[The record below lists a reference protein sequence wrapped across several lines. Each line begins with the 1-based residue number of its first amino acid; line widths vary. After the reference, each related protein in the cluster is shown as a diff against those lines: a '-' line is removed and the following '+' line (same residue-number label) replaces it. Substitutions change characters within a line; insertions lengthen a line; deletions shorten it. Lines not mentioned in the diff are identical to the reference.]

1 MPRPISLGELI
12 ATLIGPDE
20 FGATKG
26 CDCPNCQAKRMLS
39 DKQPGPVDTDD
50 LDKNVESETFIQT
63 VSILATQ
70 FDSISIGHT
79 IADDSVESQQIAI
92 KILNNED
99 GMLLSIDEARAVIQG
114 LQIAIDRIEH

>member
-1 MPRPISLGELI
+1 MPRPISLGELL
-12 ATLIGPDE
+12 ATIIGTDE

-26 CDCPNCQAKRMLS
+26 CDCPNCQAKRMLT
-39 DKQPGPVDTDD
+39 DVPGE
-50 LDKNVESETFIQT
+50 NVESETFIQT

-79 IADDSVESQQIAI
+79 IADDSGEPQQIAI
-92 KILNNED
+92 KILKNED
-99 GMLLSIDEARAVIQG
+99 GMLLSIDEARAVIQS

>member
-1 MPRPISLGELI
+1 MTRPMSLSELLS
-12 ATLIGPDE
+12 TFIGIDE

-39 DKQPGPVDTDD
+39 DKQPETVDTNG

-79 IADDSVESQQIAI
+79 IADDSGEPQQIAI
-92 KILNNED
+92 KIVDNED

>member
-1 MPRPISLGELI
+1 MPRPISLGELL
-12 ATLIGPDE
+12 ASLIGTDE

-26 CDCPNCQAKRMLS
+26 CDCPNCQAKRMMS
-39 DKQPGPVDTDD
+39 DKQPGPVDTDG
-50 LDKNVESETFIQT
+50 LGENIESETFIQT
-63 VSILATQ
+63 VSILTTQ

-79 IADDSVESQQIAI
+79 IADDSSEPQQIAI
-92 KILNNED
+92 KILKNED

>member
-1 MPRPISLGELI
+1 MPRPMSIGELI
-12 ATLIGPDE
+12 ASLIGTDE
-20 FGATKG
+20 FGAIKG

-39 DKQPGPVDTDD
+39 DKQPGTVDTDG
-50 LDKNVESETFIQT
+50 LGENVESETFIQT

-79 IADDSVESQQIAI
+79 IADDSGEPQQIAI
-92 KILNNED
+92 KILKNED

>member
-1 MPRPISLGELI
+1 MSRPMSLGELLASI
-12 ATLIGPDE
+12 IGTDE

-39 DKQPGPVDTDD
+39 DKQPGTVDTDG

-63 VSILATQ
+63 VSILATAS
-70 FDSISIGHT
+70 DSISIGHT
-79 IADDSVESQQIAI
+79 IADDSGEPQRIAI
-92 KILNNED
+92 KIVNNED

-114 LQIAIDRIEH
+114 LLITIDRIEH

>member
-1 MPRPISLGELI
+1 MSRPMSIGEFL
-12 ATLIGPDE
+12 ASLIGTDE

-26 CDCPNCQAKRMLS
+26 CDCPNCQAKRML
-39 DKQPGPVDTDD
+39 TDVSGE
-50 LDKNVESETFIQT
+50 NVESETFIQT

-79 IADDSVESQQIAI
+79 IADDSGEPQQIAI
-92 KILNNED
+92 KILKNED

>member
-1 MPRPISLGELI
+1 MSRPMSLGDLI
-12 ATLIGPDE
+12 VSLIGTDE

-39 DKQPGPVDTDD
+39 DKQPGPVDTDG

-79 IADDSVESQQIAI
+79 IADDSGEPQRIAI
-92 KILNNED
+92 KILKNED
-99 GMLLSIDEARAVIQG
+99 GILLSIDEARAVIQG
-114 LQIAIDRIEH
+114 LLITIDRIEH

>member
-1 MPRPISLGELI
+1 MSRPMSLGELL
-12 ATLIGPDE
+12 ASLIGTDE

-26 CDCPNCQAKRMLS
+26 CDCPNCQAKRLIS
-39 DKQPGPVDTDD
+39 DDVDTSG

-79 IADDSVESQQIAI
+79 IADDSGEQQQIAI
-92 KILNNED
+92 KILKNED

>member
-1 MPRPISLGELI
+1 MSRPMSLVELLASMI
-12 ATLIGPDE
+12 ERDE

-39 DKQPGPVDTDD
+39 DKQPETVDTNG

-79 IADDSVESQQIAI
+79 IADDSGEPQQIAI
-92 KILNNED
+92 KILKNED
-99 GMLLSIDEARAVIQG
+99 GMLLSIDEARAIIQG

>member
-1 MPRPISLGELI
+1 MTRPKSLSELL
-12 ATLIGPDE
+12 ATMIGTDE

-39 DKQPGPVDTDD
+39 DKQPGPVNTDG

-79 IADDSVESQQIAI
+79 IADDSGEPQQIAI

>member
-1 MPRPISLGELI
+1 MPRPISLGELL
-12 ATLIGPDE
+12 ASLIGTDD

-39 DKQPGPVDTDD
+39 DKQPETVDTNG

-70 FDSISIGHT
+70 FDSISIGYT
-79 IADDSVESQQIAI
+79 IADDSGEPQQIAI
-92 KILNNED
+92 KILKNED

>member
-1 MPRPISLGELI
+1 MPRPISLGELL
-12 ATLIGPDE
+12 ASLIGTDE

-26 CDCPNCQAKRMLS
+26 CDCPGCQAKRMMS
-39 DKQPGPVDTDD
+39 DKQPDAVDAVDAV
-50 LDKNVESETFIQT
+50 NQESETYIQT

-79 IADDSVESQQIAI
+79 IADDSGEPQQIAI
-92 KILNNED
+92 KILKNKD